1 MKRIVLILL
10 LALLAAPA
18 FAGIKSCN
26 TVMVNQNLCGN
37 LTEDL
42 IYVRLPGASRA
53 IVAAALAKSVGWKA
67 NIPCTEPMIALG
79 QCTLQ
84 QLGQNV
90 PNPETRPQAASR
102 AISKFIAGIVVSDTA
117 EGHRT
122 LKKEELDALLQAIQP
137 PVILE

>member
-1 MKRIVLILL
+1 MKKLILVLL

-18 FAGIKSCN
+18 LAGIKSCN
-26 TVMVNQNLCGN
+26 TVMVNQTLCGD

-42 IYVRLPGASRA
+42 LYVRLPGDSRA
-53 IVAAALAKSVGWKA
+53 VVTAALAKSVGWKA

-79 QCTLQ
+79 QCALE

-102 AISKFIAGIVVSDTA
+102 AVSKFIASVVVSDTA

-122 LKKEELDALLQAIQP
+122 LKKEELEALLAAIQA